1 MNSGKKFAGLTFEQ
15 AVHKYADAVTGV
27 CVMRLQNYADA
38 EDCFQNTFSK
48 LYFKSPDFESEEH
61 MKAWLIRV
69 AINECSSYMRKNRRT
84 PAAEQYR
91 EEGVPFD
98 FDRSDMSWAL
108 FKTPTKY
115 RGVLYLYYCEEYKV
129 KEIAKILQKNE
140 NTIKSLLKRGREV
153 LRSIYGG
160 DER

>member
-1 MNSGKKFAGLTFEQ
+1 MNSGKKFAGLTYEQ

-84 PAAEQYR
+84 PATEQYR

-98 FDRSDMSWAL
+98 FDRSDMSWRCSR
-108 FKTPTKY
+108 PPP
-115 RGVLYLYYCEEYKV
+115 
-129 KEIAKILQKNE
+129 
-140 NTIKSLLKRGREV
+140 NTATCCTFITARNTR
-153 LRSIYGG
+153 
-160 DER
+160 